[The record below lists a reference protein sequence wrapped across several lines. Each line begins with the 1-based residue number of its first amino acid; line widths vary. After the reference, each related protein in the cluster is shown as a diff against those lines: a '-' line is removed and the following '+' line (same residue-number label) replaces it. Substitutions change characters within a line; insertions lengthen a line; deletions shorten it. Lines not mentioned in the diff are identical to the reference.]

1 MIIYKIKEHKQHT
14 SNVSSP
20 QELKMH
26 VKNISRI
33 VGHQLS
39 KFILGELEQNSTIY
53 TPGATVYIQITKPK
67 LADSP
72 GKPLP
77 YMSHWPL
84 KWICENK
91 DRWVICITACMEYNP
106 LIIINTCLYIQLQY
120 I

>member
-77 YMSHWPL
+77 YMSH
-84 KWICENK
+84 
-91 DRWVICITACMEYNP
+91 
-106 LIIINTCLYIQLQY
+106 
-120 I
+120 